1 MYVRA
6 LSKHSYSCY
15 MLQLLPDGLR
25 ENILS
30 LLFHYCTAHP
40 PVRRRVR
47 VGEKKIRRENERDIL
62 KKYKLS
68 LN

>member
-40 PVRRRVR
+40 PVRRRVQ
-47 VGEKKIRRENERDIL
+47 VEKKMRENERDIL